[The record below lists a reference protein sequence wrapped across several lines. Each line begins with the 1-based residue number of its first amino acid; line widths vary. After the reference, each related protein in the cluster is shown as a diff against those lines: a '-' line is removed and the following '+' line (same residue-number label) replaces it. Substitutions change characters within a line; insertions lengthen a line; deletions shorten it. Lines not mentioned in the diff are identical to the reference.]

1 MGARLSGDGDRG
13 RAIDD
18 GLRQSVLGAR
28 SVLDFQCARFEI
40 HGMMSQGGS
49 HRLMIK
55 LARAVHHAHE
65 RGILQKMSCAG
76 LETSL
81 DVIIRSELLRIMGAA
96 LW

>member
-1 MGARLSGDGDRG
+1 
-13 RAIDD
+13 
-18 GLRQSVLGAR
+18 
-28 SVLDFQCARFEI
+28 
-40 HGMMSQGGS
+40 MMSQGGS

-81 DVIIRSELLRIMGAA
+81 NVIIRSELLRIMGAA